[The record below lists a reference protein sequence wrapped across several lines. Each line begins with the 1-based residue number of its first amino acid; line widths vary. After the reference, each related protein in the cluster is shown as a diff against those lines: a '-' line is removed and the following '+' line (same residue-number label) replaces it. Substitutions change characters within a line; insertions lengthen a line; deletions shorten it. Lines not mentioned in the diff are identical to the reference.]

1 MVNKHNNGTHQVKCV
16 KKIFD
21 TLAVY
26 LYIIYIF
33 VNIYKSCC
41 LLVRLRRA
49 PPSKQSTSN
58 FQNPP
63 LPGSSLDRG
72 TFTKNLFSDKLCL
85 IEFLTKIKKK
95 P

>member
-1 MVNKHNNGTHQVKCV
+1 MYN
-16 KKIFD
+16 
-21 TLAVY
+21 Y
-26 LYIIYIF
+26 EP
-33 VNIYKSCC
+33 C

-72 TFTKNLFSDKLCL
+72 TFTKNLFNDKLCL
-85 IEFLTKIKKK
+85 IEFLRKKNRKI
-95 P
+95 